1 LPFVGRYVRAHK
13 EARCSG
19 NYSWG
24 RYWRLISGDK
34 RVSQAHVKIK
44 FNGLKHIPAHRPCRQ
59 PVDLRDFSFQGGIR
73 ISAPCNLKC
82 PILLQLLD
90 HRISHQHFDMGEEGF
105 VFESRNGN
113 SVNIAQVIWLYWPN
127 VIAKAAAQ
135 DKAGKYCRKD
145 RFHGAG
151 EADASGEADVSGS
164 GDASEL
170 VFVLGG
176 ADGGSGAVVVSGES
190 EAGGGSETSVS
201 GEGNGAWSFAEPG
214 AAGPRSA
221 VRFPDGLL
229 PFFLG
234 ACAVTGAG

>member
-1 LPFVGRYVRAHK
+1 LPFVSRYVRAHK
-13 EARCSG
+13 EAGCSG
-19 NYSWG
+19 NYSWR

-34 RVSQAHVKIK
+34 RVFQAHGKIK
-44 FNGLKHIPAHRPCRQ
+44 FTRPKHIPAHRPCRQ
-59 PVDLRDFSFQGGIR
+59 PVDLRDFSFQGGVC
-73 ISAPCNLKC
+73 ISVPCNLKC

-90 HRISHQHFDMGEEGF
+90 HRVSHQHFDTGEEGF

-113 SVNIAQVIWLYWPN
+113 GVNVAQVIWLYRSN

-135 DKAGKYCRKD
+135 DKAGEYCRKD

-151 EADASGEADVSGS
+151 EADASGEADVSGA

-170 VFVLGG
+170 VLVLGG
-176 ADGGSGAVVVSGES
+176 ADGGSGAVVVSGAS

-214 AAGPRSA
+214 VADSRSA
-221 VRFPDGLL
+221 IRFPDAP

-234 ACAVTGAG
+234 ACAVARAG

>member
-1 LPFVGRYVRAHK
+1 
-13 EARCSG
+13 
-19 NYSWG
+19 
-24 RYWRLISGDK
+24 
-34 RVSQAHVKIK
+34 
-44 FNGLKHIPAHRPCRQ
+44 
-59 PVDLRDFSFQGGIR
+59 
-73 ISAPCNLKC
+73 
-82 PILLQLLD
+82 
-90 HRISHQHFDMGEEGF
+90 
-105 VFESRNGN
+105 
-113 SVNIAQVIWLYWPN
+113 